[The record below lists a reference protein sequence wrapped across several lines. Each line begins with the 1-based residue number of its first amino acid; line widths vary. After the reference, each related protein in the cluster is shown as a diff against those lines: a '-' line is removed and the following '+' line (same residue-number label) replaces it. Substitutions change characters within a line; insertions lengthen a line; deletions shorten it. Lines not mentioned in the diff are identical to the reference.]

1 MMVIM
6 EQCKYQLPC
15 GLCELKKEPCTMTFH
30 EKQFLSPSDNSRSP
44 ITNPFM
50 NREVT
55 CDNSSAQSNTD
66 TMV

>member
-1 MMVIM
+1 MVIM

-15 GLCELKKEPCTMTFH
+15 GMCELKKEPCTMTIH
-30 EKQFLSPSDNSRSP
+30 EKQFLTPFDGSLSPRTS
-44 ITNPFM
+44 PFM

-55 CDNSSAQSNTD
+55 CDHSSAQSNTD

>member
-15 GLCELKKEPCTMTFH
+15 GLCELKKEPCNMTFH

-50 NREVT
+50 NRA
-55 CDNSSAQSNTD
+55 DNSSAQSNTD

>member
-1 MMVIM
+1 MVVT

-15 GLCELKKEPCTMTFH
+15 GLCELKKELCAMVFH
-30 EKQFLSPSDNSRSP
+30 EKQVLTPSDDSLSPR
-44 ITNPFM
+44 TNPFM

-55 CDNSSAQSNTD
+55 CDNSSARSNTD

>member
-1 MMVIM
+1 MVVT

-15 GLCELKKEPCTMTFH
+15 GLCELKKELCTMVFH
-30 EKQFLSPSDNSRSP
+30 EKQFLTPSDDSCSP

-50 NREVT
+50 NRA
-55 CDNSSAQSNTD
+55 DNSSAQSNTD